1 MIEGPV
7 EHGDRRREG
16 ALGRFAGLRIGLG
29 QIVGNIRA
37 GLGEAVRSLVSGP
50 GATAMQDIQAAF
62 AHLFQ
67 SPHLGKLSLAALA
80 ALSLL
85 SGVYVVN
92 PGEEAVVRRF
102 GRVIRPRVGEGLHYR
117 LPWPVERADKVN
129 VSEIRREGIG
139 VTPPEHGLKLHP
151 PEEAQV
157 LTGDENIVDLKV
169 IVQYRVKDPADFL
182 LRVDYDANPLIRNA
196 IKHALTAVGAG
207 ARVDDLLTVGR
218 TELQRLVQ
226 AAGQRT
232 LDEYQSGVQ
241 LVNLTLQ
248 EVIPPKEAGDA
259 FRDVASAREERAKA
273 INDAQGYRNSIV
285 PEARG
290 KAERMLRE
298 AEGYRA
304 DAINRARGDAAR
316 FASILDEYRRS
327 AAENGGEVT
336 LYRYY
341 VEAMEKI
348 LPRVKKYVVDPK
360 GRNERVN
367 IRVVE
372 PR

>member
-1 MIEGPV
+1 MSEEPGINGEPQDDG
-7 EHGDRRREG
+7 
-16 ALGRFAGLRIGLG
+16 
-29 QIVGNIRA
+29 RA
-37 GLGEAVRSLVSGP
+37 GRLAAIRHRLGPILRSGGRRIAGAIQRLAAGP
-50 GATAMQDIQAAF
+50 GATAARDIQAAF
-62 AHLFQ
+62 AHLYQ
-67 SPHLGKLSLAALA
+67 SPHLGKVALTALA
-80 ALSLL
+80 ALYLL
-85 SGVYVVN
+85 SGVFVVN

-102 GRVIRPRVGEGLHYR
+102 GRVVRSRVSEGLHYR

-139 VTPPEHGLKLHP
+139 VRPPEHGLRLHP
-151 PEEAQV
+151 PEEVQV
-157 LTGDENIVDLKV
+157 LTGDENIVNLKV

-182 LRVDYDANPLIRNA
+182 LRVDYDANPLIRSA
-196 IKHALTAVGAG
+196 IKHALTLVGAQ

-226 AAGQRT
+226 AAGQRS
-232 LDEYQSGVQ
+232 LDAYRSGIQ

-248 EVIPPKEAGDA
+248 EVIPPKEAADA

-290 KAERMLRE
+290 KAERTLRE
-298 AEGYRA
+298 SEGYRA
-304 DAINRARGDAAR
+304 DVTNRARGEAAR
-316 FASILDEYRRS
+316 FTSVLGEYRRS
-327 AAENGGEVT
+327 AGENGADVT

>member
-1 MIEGPV
+1 MSDEPRPGGEP
-7 EHGDRRREG
+7 GDAGRQGRAPAIGRILAQLLLSVHQRIAGAIRRL
-16 ALGRFAGLRIGLG
+16 AA
-29 QIVGNIRA
+29 
-37 GLGEAVRSLVSGP
+37 GP
-50 GATAMQDIQAAF
+50 GATAGRDIQAAF

-67 SPHLGKLSLAALA
+67 NRHLGRIGLAALA
-80 ALSLL
+80 ALYLL

-102 GRVIRPRVGEGLHYR
+102 GRVVRPRVGEGLHYR
-117 LPWPVERADKVN
+117 LPWPAERADKVN

-139 VTPPEHGLKLHP
+139 VSPPEHGLQLHP
-151 PEEAQV
+151 PEEVQV
-157 LTGDENIVDLKV
+157 LTGDENIVNLKV
-169 IVQYRVKDPADFL
+169 IVQYRVKDLADFL
-182 LRVDYDANPLIRNA
+182 FRVDYDANPLIRNA
-196 IKHALTAVGAG
+196 IKHALTAVGAA
-207 ARVDDLLTVGR
+207 ARVDSLLTVGR

-232 LDEYQSGVQ
+232 LDEYRSGVQ

-248 EVIPPKEAGDA
+248 EVIPPKEAADA
-259 FRDVASAREERAKA
+259 FRDVAGAREDRAKA
-273 INDAQGYRNSIV
+273 INDAEGYRNSIL

-304 DAINRARGDAAR
+304 DAVNRARGDAAR
-316 FASILDEYRRS
+316 FASVLAEYRRS
-327 AAENGGEVT
+327 AGDNGAEVT

-348 LPRVKKYVVDPK
+348 LPRVRKYVVDPK

>member
-1 MIEGPV
+1 MKDEPGQNEESRGEETPV
-7 EHGDRRREG
+7 RLPSLRRILAS
-16 ALGRFAGLRIGLG
+16 ALGSAGTRV
-29 QIVGNIRA
+29 VGTIRRLA
-37 GLGEAVRSLVSGP
+37 AGP
-50 GATAMQDIQAAF
+50 GATARRDIQAAF

-67 SPHLGKLSLAALA
+67 GPHLGKISLAALA
-80 ALSLL
+80 ALYLL

-102 GRVIRPRVGEGLHYR
+102 GRVVQPRVGEGLHYR
-117 LPWPVERADKVN
+117 FPWPVERADKVN

-139 VTPPEHGLKLHP
+139 VTPPEHGLRLHP
-151 PEEAQV
+151 PEEVQV
-157 LTGDENIVDLKV
+157 LTGDENIVNLKV

-196 IKHALTAVGAG
+196 IRHALTAVGAE

-218 TELQRLVQ
+218 TELQRAVQ

-232 LDEYQSGVQ
+232 LDEYRSGVQ

-248 EVIPPKEAGDA
+248 EVIPPREAADA

-298 AEGYRA
+298 AEGYQA
-304 DAINRARGDAAR
+304 DAVNRARGDAAR
-316 FASILDEYRRS
+316 FASILGEYRRS
-327 AAENGGEVT
+327 AGENGTEVT

-348 LPRVKKYVVDPK
+348 LPRVRKYVVDPK

>member
-1 MIEGPV
+1 MSEEARRDGEVRDAEASSRPAAIRHV
-7 EHGDRRREG
+7 LASFLRSARDRIAGDLRRL
-16 ALGRFAGLRIGLG
+16 AA
-29 QIVGNIRA
+29 
-37 GLGEAVRSLVSGP
+37 GP
-50 GATAMQDIQAAF
+50 GSLAARDIRAAF

-67 SPHLGKLSLAALA
+67 SPHLGKISLAALG
-80 ALSLL
+80 ALYLL

-102 GRVIRPRVGEGLHYR
+102 GRIVRPRVSEGLHYR

-129 VSEIRREGIG
+129 VSEVRREGIG
-139 VTPPEHGLKLHP
+139 VTPPEHGLRLHP
-151 PEEAQV
+151 PEEIQI

-182 LRVDYDANPLIRNA
+182 FRVDTDANPLIRNA
-196 IKHALTAVGAG
+196 IKHALTAVGAA

-232 LDEYQSGVQ
+232 LDEYRSGVQ

-248 EVIPPKEAGDA
+248 EVIPPKEAADA

-273 INDAQGYRNSIV
+273 INDAEGYRNSIV

-290 KAERMLRE
+290 RAERLLRE
-298 AEGYRA
+298 GEGYRA

-316 FASILDEYRRS
+316 FASILEEYRRS
-327 AAENGGEVT
+327 AGENGAEVT

-341 VEAMEKI
+341 VEAMEKV

>member
-1 MIEGPV
+1 MSDEARQTGKPK
-7 EHGDRRREG
+7 EPRLPGRLASLRRRPDP
-16 ALGRFAGLRIGLG
+16 ALRSARTHT
-29 QIVGNIRA
+29 A
-37 GLGEAVRSLVSGP
+37 ETVRRLAAGP
-50 GATAMQDIQAAF
+50 GATAVRDIRAAF

-67 SPHLGKLSLAALA
+67 SPHLGKISLAGLA
-80 ALSLL
+80 VLYLL
-85 SGVYVVN
+85 SGVFVVN
-92 PGEEAVVRRF
+92 PGEETVVRRL

-117 LPWPVERADKVN
+117 LPWPFERADKVN

-139 VTPPEHGLKLHP
+139 VRPPEHGLQLHP
-151 PEEAQV
+151 PEEVQV
-157 LTGDENIVDLKV
+157 LTGDENIVNLKV

-196 IKHALTAVGAG
+196 IKHALTVVGA
-207 ARVDDLLTVGR
+207 AAQVDDLLTVGR

-232 LDEYQSGVQ
+232 LDEYRSGVQ

-248 EVIPPKEAGDA
+248 EVNPPKEAADA

-273 INDAQGYRNSIV
+273 INDAQGYRNSVV

-290 KAERMLRE
+290 KAERTIRE

-304 DAINRARGDAAR
+304 DAVNRARGDAAR

-327 AAENGGEVT
+327 AGDNGAEVT

-341 VEAMEKI
+341 VEAMERI
-348 LPRVKKYVVDPK
+348 LPRVRKYVVDPK

>member
-1 MIEGPV
+1 MSEEP
-7 EHGDRRREG
+7 RENG
-16 ALGRFAGLRIGLG
+16 TPREPENSGRPSAVGRALGSALRSLCLRI
-29 QIVGNIRA
+29 A
-37 GLGEAVRSLVSGP
+37 GTMRRLAAGP
-50 GATAMQDIQAAF
+50 GTTAARDIQAAF

-67 SPHLGKLSLAALA
+67 NPHLGKIGLALLA
-80 ALSLL
+80 GLYLL

-102 GRVIRPRVGEGLHYR
+102 GRVVQSRVGEGLHYR
-117 LPWPVERADKVN
+117 LPWPLERADKVN
-129 VSEIRREGIG
+129 ISEIRREGIG
-139 VTPPEHGLKLHP
+139 VTPLEHGLRLHP
-151 PEEAQV
+151 PEEVQI
-157 LTGDENIVDLKV
+157 LTGDENIVNLKV

-196 IKHALTAVGAG
+196 IKHALTAVGAET
-207 ARVDDLLTVGR
+207 RVDELLTVGR
-218 TELQRLVQ
+218 TELQRVVQ

-232 LDEYQSGVQ
+232 LDEYRSGVQ

-248 EVIPPKEAGDA
+248 EVIPPKEAADA

-273 INDAQGYRNSIV
+273 INDAEGYRNSIV

-327 AAENGGEVT
+327 AGENGAEVT

-341 VEAMEKI
+341 VEAMEKV

-360 GRNERVN
+360 GRSERVN

>member
-1 MIEGPV
+1 MSDEP
-7 EHGDRRREG
+7 RRDGESRRPESPGRLDAVQRMLALLLRSAG
-16 ALGRFAGLRIGLG
+16 ARIAEDIRRLAGG
-29 QIVGNIRA
+29 A
-37 GLGEAVRSLVSGP
+37 A
-50 GATAMQDIQAAF
+50 ATAGRDIRAAF
-62 AHLFQ
+62 AHLFRN
-67 SPHLGKLSLAALA
+67 PHLGKISLAALV
-80 ALSLL
+80 ALYLL

-102 GRVIRPRVGEGLHYR
+102 GRLVQARVGEGLHYR
-117 LPWPVERADKVN
+117 LPWPIERADKVN
-129 VSEIRREGIG
+129 VAEIRREGIG
-139 VTPPEHGLKLHP
+139 VTPPEHGLQFHP
-151 PEEAQV
+151 PEEVQV
-157 LTGDENIVDLKV
+157 LTGDENIVNLKV

-196 IKHALTAVGAG
+196 VKHALTAVGAE

-232 LDEYQSGVQ
+232 LDEYRSGVQ

-248 EVIPPKEAGDA
+248 EVIPPREAADA

-273 INDAQGYRNSIV
+273 INDAEGYRNSVV

-290 KAERMLRE
+290 RAERLLRE
-298 AEGYRA
+298 GEGYRA
-304 DAINRARGDAAR
+304 DAVNRARGDAAR
-316 FASILDEYRRS
+316 FGSILDEYRRS
-327 AAENGGEVT
+327 GGEDGGDVT

>member
-1 MIEGPV
+1 MSDEARQTGKAKAPRIAGRLASL
-7 EHGDRRREG
+7 RRRLDP
-16 ALGRFAGLRIGLG
+16 ALRSARTHI
-29 QIVGNIRA
+29 A
-37 GLGEAVRSLVSGP
+37 ETVRRLAAGP
-50 GATAMQDIQAAF
+50 GATAVMDIRAAF

-67 SPHLGKLSLAALA
+67 SPHLGKISLAGLVVFY
-80 ALSLL
+80 LL
-85 SGVYVVN
+85 SGVFVVN
-92 PGEEAVVRRF
+92 PGEEAVVRRL

-139 VTPPEHGLKLHP
+139 VSPPEHGLKLHP
-151 PEEAQV
+151 PEEVQV
-157 LTGDENIVDLKV
+157 LTGDENIVNLKV

-196 IKHALTAVGAG
+196 LKHALTAVGAA

-218 TELQRLVQ
+218 TELQRVVL

-232 LDEYQSGVQ
+232 LDEYRSGVQ

-248 EVIPPKEAGDA
+248 EVIPPKEAADA

-298 AEGYRA
+298 GEGYRA
-304 DAINRARGDAAR
+304 DAINRAKGDAAR
-316 FASILDEYRRS
+316 FTSVLDEYRRS
-327 AAENGGEVT
+327 AGENGAEVT

-348 LPRVKKYVVDPK
+348 LPRVRKYVVDPK

>member
-1 MIEGPV
+1 MSDEARP
-7 EHGDRRREG
+7 
-16 ALGRFAGLRIGLG
+16 
-29 QIVGNIRA
+29 N
-37 GLGEAVRSLVSGP
+37 GEQWEEETPSRLAAVRRLLDPIFRRASAGIAGVIRRLTAGP
-50 GATAMQDIQAAF
+50 GATAARDIHAAF
-62 AHLFQ
+62 AHLFR
-67 SPHLGKLSLAALA
+67 SRHLGKLSLAALTG
-80 ALSLL
+80 LYLL

-117 LPWPVERADKVN
+117 LPWPIERADKVN

-139 VTPPEHGLKLHP
+139 VTPPEHGLRLHP
-151 PEEAQV
+151 SEEIQV
-157 LTGDENIVDLKV
+157 LTGDENIVNLKV
-169 IVQYRVKDPADFL
+169 IVQYRVKDSADFL

-196 IKHALTAVGAG
+196 VKHALATVGAG

-218 TELQRLVQ
+218 TELQRVVQ
-226 AAGQRT
+226 AASQRT
-232 LDEYQSGVQ
+232 LDEYRSGVQ

-248 EVIPPKEAGDA
+248 EVIPPKEAADA
-259 FRDVASAREERAKA
+259 FRDVASAREERVKA
-273 INDAQGYRNSIV
+273 INDAEGYRNSIV

-298 AEGYRA
+298 GEGYRA

-327 AAENGGEVT
+327 AGENGAEVT

-348 LPRVKKYVVDPK
+348 LPRVRKYVVDPK

>member
-1 MIEGPV
+1 MSDETRENGTPR
-7 EHGDRRREG
+7 EPEPLDRLSA
-16 ALGRFAGLRIGLG
+16 ALGSLGSALRSLGLRITGAL
-29 QIVGNIRA
+29 QRLA
-37 GLGEAVRSLVSGP
+37 AGP
-50 GATAMQDIQAAF
+50 GATATRDIQAAF

-67 SPHLGKLSLAALA
+67 NPHAGKIGLALLGALY
-80 ALSLL
+80 LL

-92 PGEEAVVRRF
+92 PGEEAVVRRL
-102 GRVIRPRVGEGLHYR
+102 GRIVRSRVGEGLHYR
-117 LPWPVERADKVN
+117 LPWPLERADKVN
-129 VSEIRREGIG
+129 VADIRREGIG
-139 VTPPEHGLKLHP
+139 VTPVEHGLRLHP
-151 PEEAQV
+151 PEEVQI
-157 LTGDENIVDLKV
+157 LTGDENIVNLKV

-207 ARVDDLLTVGR
+207 ARVDELLTVGR
-218 TELQRLVQ
+218 TELQRVVQ

-232 LDEYQSGVQ
+232 LDEYRSGVQ

-248 EVIPPKEAGDA
+248 EVIPPREAADA

-273 INDAQGYRNSIV
+273 INDAQGYRNSVV

-290 KAERMLRE
+290 RAERMLRE
-298 AEGYRA
+298 AQGYRA

-327 AAENGGEVT
+327 AGESGAEVT

>member
-1 MIEGPV
+1 MSDEPRRDGESLLDTVQRILAPALRRAWTRTADNVRRLAGGP
-7 EHGDRRREG
+7 
-16 ALGRFAGLRIGLG
+16 A
-29 QIVGNIRA
+29 
-37 GLGEAVRSLVSGP
+37 
-50 GATAMQDIQAAF
+50 ATARRDIRAAF
-62 AHLFQ
+62 AHLFR
-67 SPHLGKLSLAALA
+67 SPHVGKISLGALA
-80 ALSLL
+80 ALYLL

-102 GRVIRPRVGEGLHYR
+102 GRLVQPRVGEGLHYR
-117 LPWPVERADKVN
+117 LPWPIERADKVN

-139 VTPPEHGLKLHP
+139 VTPPEHGLRFHP
-151 PEEAQV
+151 AEEIQV
-157 LTGDENIVDLKV
+157 LTGDENIVNLKV

-182 LRVDYDANPLIRNA
+182 LRIDYDANPLIRNA
-196 IKHALTAVGAG
+196 IKHALTAVGAE

-232 LDEYQSGVQ
+232 LDEYRSGVQ

-248 EVIPPKEAGDA
+248 EVNPPKEAADA

-273 INDAQGYRNSIV
+273 INDAEGYRNSIV

-290 KAERMLRE
+290 KAERTLRE
-298 AEGYRA
+298 GEGYRA
-304 DAINRARGDAAR
+304 DAINRARGDADR
-316 FASILDEYRRS
+316 FSSILGEYRRS
-327 AAENGGEVT
+327 GGEDGGDVT

-348 LPRVKKYVVDPK
+348 LPRAKKYVVDPK

>member
-1 MIEGPV
+1 MSDEARHDGEPRDAEAPGRLTV
-7 EHGDRRREG
+7 VRRLVG
-16 ALGRFAGLRIGLG
+16 SILRRTTHP
-29 QIVGNIRA
+29 IVGAIRRLVA
-37 GLGEAVRSLVSGP
+37 GV
-50 GATAMQDIQAAF
+50 GASAARDIRAAF
-62 AHLFQ
+62 AHLSR
-67 SPHLGKLSLAALA
+67 SPHLGKISLVALA
-80 ALSLL
+80 SLYL
-85 SGVYVVN
+85 FSGVYVVN

-102 GRVIRPRVGEGLHYR
+102 GRIVRPRVGEGLHYR
-117 LPWPVERADKVN
+117 LPWPLERTDKVN
-129 VSEIRREGIG
+129 ISEIRREGIG
-139 VTPPEHGLKLHP
+139 VTPPEHGLQLHP
-151 PEEAQV
+151 PEEIQV

-196 IKHALTAVGAG
+196 IKHALTAVGAA

-232 LDEYQSGVQ
+232 LDEYRSGVQ

-248 EVIPPKEAGDA
+248 EVIPPKEAADA

-273 INDAQGYRNSIV
+273 INDAEGYRNSIV

-304 DAINRARGDAAR
+304 DAINRARGDATR

-327 AAENGGEVT
+327 AGKNGAEVT

-348 LPRVKKYVVDPK
+348 LSRVKKYVVDTK

>member
-1 MIEGPV
+1 MSDQAPPNE
-7 EHGDRRREG
+7 EEREG
-16 ALGRFAGLRIGLG
+16 ETTGRLA
-29 QIVGNIRA
+29 
-37 GLGEAVRSLVSGP
+37 AVRRLLSPIFLSASARIAGGIRRLAAGP
-50 GATAMQDIQAAF
+50 GATAGCDIQAAF

-67 SPHLGKLSLAALA
+67 SPHLGKITLAALA
-80 ALSLL
+80 ALYLL

-102 GRVIRPRVGEGLHYR
+102 GRVVRSRVGEGLHYR

-139 VTPPEHGLKLHP
+139 VTPPEHGLRLHP
-151 PEEAQV
+151 PEEIQV
-157 LTGDENIVDLKV
+157 LTGDENIVNLKV

-182 LRVDYDANPLIRNA
+182 LRVDYDANPLIRSA

-232 LDEYQSGVQ
+232 LDEYRSGVQ

-248 EVIPPKEAGDA
+248 EVIPPKEAADA

-316 FASILDEYRRS
+316 FASVLDEYRRS
-327 AAENGGEVT
+327 AGENGAEVT

-348 LPRVKKYVVDPK
+348 LPRVRKYVVDPK

>member
-1 MIEGPV
+1 MSHEPHQDVGSGETPSPSRLTAIRGILASV
-7 EHGDRRREG
+7 LRSTGHRVAG
-16 ALGRFAGLRIGLG
+16 ALRRLAAGP
-29 QIVGNIRA
+29 A
-37 GLGEAVRSLVSGP
+37 S
-50 GATAMQDIQAAF
+50 TAARDIQAAF
-62 AHLFQ
+62 AHLFRH
-67 SPHLGKLSLAALA
+67 PHLGKIGLAALA
-80 ALSLL
+80 SLYLL
-85 SGVYVVN
+85 SGVFVVN

-102 GRVIRPRVGEGLHYR
+102 GRIVRPRVAEGLHYR
-117 LPWPVERADKVN
+117 LPWPVDRAEKVN

-139 VTPPEHGLKLHP
+139 VTPPEHGLRLHP
-151 PEEAQV
+151 PEQIQV

-169 IVQYRVKDPADFL
+169 IVQYRVKDPAEFL

-196 IKHALTAVGAG
+196 IKHALTVVGAAAG
-207 ARVDDLLTVGR
+207 VDDLLTLGR
-218 TELQRLVQ
+218 PELQRLVQ

-232 LDEYQSGVQ
+232 LDEYRSGVQ

-248 EVIPPKEAGDA
+248 EIIPPKEAADA

-273 INDAQGYRNSIV
+273 INDAEGYRNSVV

-298 AEGYRA
+298 AEGYRV

-316 FASILDEYRRS
+316 FASVLDEYRRS
-327 AAENGGEVT
+327 AGQSGADVT

-341 VEAMEKI
+341 VETMEKI

-367 IRVVE
+367 LRVVE

>member
-1 MIEGPV
+1 MSDEARKNQAASDAGSP
-7 EHGDRRREG
+7 GRLAAARRLLESVLRSITCRITG
-16 ALGRFAGLRIGLG
+16 AIRRVVAG
-29 QIVGNIRA
+29 VGA
-37 GLGEAVRSLVSGP
+37 SA
-50 GATAMQDIQAAF
+50 AQDIREAF
-62 AHLFQ
+62 AHLLRN
-67 SPHLGKLSLAALA
+67 PHLGKISLAALA
-80 ALSLL
+80 ALYLL
-85 SGVYVVN
+85 SGVYIVN

-117 LPWPVERADKVN
+117 LPWPAEQADKVN

-139 VTPPEHGLKLHP
+139 VTPPEHGLQLHP
-151 PEEAQV
+151 PEEIQV

-182 LRVDYDANPLIRNA
+182 LRVDSDANPLIRNA
-196 IKHALTAVGAG
+196 IKHALTAVGAA

-232 LDEYQSGVQ
+232 LDEYRSGVQ

-248 EVIPPKEAGDA
+248 EVIPPKEAADA

-273 INDAQGYRNSIV
+273 INDAEGYRNSIV

-304 DAINRARGDAAR
+304 DAINRARGDAGR
-316 FASILDEYRRS
+316 FASVLDEYRRS
-327 AAENGGEVT
+327 AGDNGADVT

>member
-1 MIEGPV
+1 MSDELRQEQGASDVRAPGRLAAI
-7 EHGDRRREG
+7 RRILG
-16 ALGRFAGLRIGLG
+16 AVLQSIASRIADALRRLL
-29 QIVGNIRA
+29 A
-37 GLGEAVRSLVSGP
+37 GP
-50 GATAMQDIQAAF
+50 GASAAQDIRAAF
-62 AHLFQ
+62 GHLFRY
-67 SPHLGKLSLAALA
+67 PHLGKMALT
-80 ALSLL
+80 ALVALYLL
-85 SGVYVVN
+85 SGVYIVN

-102 GRVIRPRVGEGLHYR
+102 GRVIQPRVGEGLHYR
-117 LPWPVERADKVN
+117 FPWPVERTEKVN

-139 VTPPEHGLKLHP
+139 VRPPEHGLALHP
-151 PEEAQV
+151 PEEVQI

-196 IKHALTAVGAG
+196 IKHALTAVGAA

-232 LDEYQSGVQ
+232 LDEYRSGVQ
-241 LVNLTLQ
+241 LVNITLQ
-248 EVIPPKEAGDA
+248 EVIPPKEAADA

-273 INDAQGYRNSIV
+273 INDAEGYRNSVV

-298 AEGYRA
+298 GEGYRA

-327 AAENGGEVT
+327 AGDNGAEVT

>member
-1 MIEGPV
+1 MSDEPRQNEESPDAEPPRRLAAIRRILVPV
-7 EHGDRRREG
+7 LQSASHRIAVAIRRL
-16 ALGRFAGLRIGLG
+16 AA
-29 QIVGNIRA
+29 
-37 GLGEAVRSLVSGP
+37 GP
-50 GATAMQDIQAAF
+50 GATAGRDIQAAF

-67 SPHLGKLSLAALA
+67 SPHLGKITLAALA
-80 ALSLL
+80 ALYLL

-102 GRVIRPRVGEGLHYR
+102 GRVVRPRTGEGLRYR
-117 LPWPVERADKVN
+117 LPWPIERADKVN

-139 VTPPEHGLKLHP
+139 VTPPEHGLRLHP
-151 PEEAQV
+151 SEEIQV
-157 LTGDENIVDLKV
+157 LTGDENIVNLKV

-196 IKHALTAVGAG
+196 IKHSLTAVGAG

-218 TELQRLVQ
+218 TELQRVVQ
-226 AAGQRT
+226 AASQRT
-232 LDEYQSGVQ
+232 LDEYRSGVQ
-241 LVNLTLQ
+241 LVNITLQ
-248 EVIPPKEAGDA
+248 EVIPPKEAADA

-290 KAERMLRE
+290 KAERLLRE

-327 AAENGGEVT
+327 AGENGADVT

-348 LPRVKKYVVDPK
+348 LPRVRKYVVDPK

>member
-1 MIEGPV
+1 MSDEPRRDGESLLDTVQRILAPALRRAWTRTADNVRRLAGGPT
-7 EHGDRRREG
+7 
-16 ALGRFAGLRIGLG
+16 
-29 QIVGNIRA
+29 
-37 GLGEAVRSLVSGP
+37 
-50 GATAMQDIQAAF
+50 ATASRDIRAAF
-62 AHLFQ
+62 AHLFR
-67 SPHLGKLSLAALA
+67 SPHVGKISLGALA
-80 ALSLL
+80 ALYLL

-102 GRVIRPRVGEGLHYR
+102 GRLVQPRAGEGLHYR
-117 LPWPVERADKVN
+117 LPWPIERADKVN

-139 VTPPEHGLKLHP
+139 VTPPEHGLRFHP
-151 PEEAQV
+151 AEEIQV
-157 LTGDENIVDLKV
+157 LTGDENIVNLKV

-182 LRVDYDANPLIRNA
+182 LRIDYDADPLIRNA
-196 IKHALTAVGAG
+196 IKHALTAVGAE
-207 ARVDDLLTVGR
+207 APVDDLLTVGR

-232 LDEYQSGVQ
+232 LDEYRSGVQ

-248 EVIPPKEAGDA
+248 EVNPPKEAADA

-273 INDAQGYRNSIV
+273 INDAEGYRNSIV

-290 KAERMLRE
+290 KAERTLRE
-298 AEGYRA
+298 GEGYRA
-304 DAINRARGDAAR
+304 DAINRARGDADR
-316 FASILDEYRRS
+316 FSSILGEYRRS
-327 AAENGGEVT
+327 GGEDGGDVT

-348 LPRVKKYVVDPK
+348 LPRAKKYVVDPK